1 MPAAFVSCP
10 WRVSLAALMGTILVL
25 AHTAAALATPLYP
38 FPQHVTY
45 ASGTTKPN
53 HRTQTQ
59 QDNDVRAFYD
69 RWKADFVLAAG
80 TDGSG
85 HPLYRIAFGLTSPNR
100 ERTVSEGQGF
110 GMIILA
116 LMAGH
121 DANAQVIFDGLWRFT
136 RANPSSIDARLMRW
150 IVPTGSDGDASAF
163 DGDCDMAYGLLL
175 ADKQWGSAGT
185 INYLAEA
192 TQLLAGMLASTIG
205 PNSRLP
211 MLGDW
216 VNPAGSKYNQ
226 YTPRS
231 SDFMPD
237 HFRAFGRATGN
248 PVWSQVVTAVQN
260 STDYLQLK
268 YSPTT
273 GLFPDFM
280 KPTSTTNKNPRP
292 VGSNFLE
299 SAFDGSYYYNAAR
312 DPWRLGTDAVLNNDA
327 KSLAEVRKISSWI
340 QTATAGNP
348 GSIRAG
354 YKLSGSPLSGSNYFT
369 TVFVAPFGVAA
380 MTQPSQQSW
389 LNAIYSAVYN
399 VHEDYFEDSVTLLC
413 LLVLTGN
420 YWDPTTIG
428 GL

>member
-1 MPAAFVSCP
+1 MPATRLSRASRLAV
-10 WRVSLAALMGTILVL
+10 AALTSATLVI
-25 AHTAAALATPLYP
+25 AHATVALAFPLYP

-45 ASGTTKPN
+45 ASGTIKPN
-53 HRTQTQ
+53 HRTQVQ
-59 QDNDVRAFYD
+59 QDNDVRTFYD

-80 TDGSG
+80 ADGSG
-85 HPLYRIAFGLTSPNR
+85 NPLYRIAFGLTSPNR

-110 GMIILA
+110 GLIVVA

-121 DANAQVIFDGLWRFT
+121 DANAQTIFDGLWRFT
-136 RANPSSIDARLMRW
+136 SAYPSSIDSRLMRW
-150 IVPTGSDGDASAF
+150 IVPTGSDGDDSAF

-175 ADKQWGSAGT
+175 ADKQWGSVGA
-185 INYLAEA
+185 IDYLAEA
-192 TQLLAGMLASTIG
+192 TQLIAGILASTIG

-216 VNPAGSKYNQ
+216 VSPAGSKYNQ

-237 HFRAFGRATGN
+237 HFRAFGRVTGD

-260 STDYLQLK
+260 SIDYLQLK
-268 YSPTT
+268 YSSKT
-273 GLFPDFM
+273 GLLPDFI
-280 KPTSTTNKNPRP
+280 KPISSTNHNSRP
-292 VGSNFLE
+292 AGSNFLE

-327 KSLAEVRKISSWI
+327 KSLAEVRKISSWMQI
-340 QTATAGNP
+340 ATASNP
-348 GSIRAG
+348 ASIRAG
-354 YKLSGSPLSGSNYFT
+354 YKLGGSPLSGSNYFT

-399 VHEDYFEDSVTLLC
+399 VHEGYFEDSVTLLC
-413 LLVLTGN
+413 LLVMTGN
-420 YWDPTTIG
+420 YWDPTMIG
-428 GL
+428 GN